1 MKHRTRRCRRGNEA
15 RGGGGGGGSKT
26 VMIPFSHP
34 SLPTRAPI
42 PKLVERENLFQDAT
56 EQYKAQ
62 YRYSTLP
69 LPRT

>member
-1 MKHRTRRCRRGNEA
+1 MKHRTRRSRRGNEA
-15 RGGGGGGGSKT
+15 VRGGRGGSKT

-34 SLPTRAPI
+34 SLPTRGPI